1 MKKILAILLALC
13 MMLAFAACRA
23 NNTDETTTAPVGTT
37 EEATIPT
44 VEANFGLEETLPADA
59 ELIGGEVEVMTH
71 AEFVAAEADA
81 PVVIEAYVQAAQGW
95 WQDAITIYAQD
106 KDGGYFLYNTVCS
119 EEDSAKIV
127 PGAKIRVTGTKTIW
141 DGLHEIM
148 EGEME
153 ILADAE
159 PYIAEPV
166 DLTEKLGTDELVN
179 YQNVLASFKG
189 LTIEKIEYKNG
200 EPGDDIYV
208 TASLNGNSYDFCVEV
223 YLTGEDSDVYKTVGE
238 LKAGDVVDID
248 GFLYW
253 YADAMN
259 PHITAIVK
267 K

>member
-13 MMLAFAACRA
+13 MMLAFAACGA
-23 NNTDETTTAPVGTT
+23 DNTDETTTAPTT
-37 EEATIPT
+37 EAT
-44 VEANFGLEETLPADA
+44 VDASFGLEETLPSDA
-59 ELIGGEVEVMTH
+59 ETLAAEVEVMTH

-81 PVVIEAYVQAAQGW
+81 PVVIEAYVQDAQGW
-95 WQDAITIYAQD
+95 WENAITIYAQD

-127 PGAKIRVTGTKTIW
+127 PGTKIRVTGTKTIW

-153 ILADAE
+153 ILADAD

-189 LTIEKIEYKNG
+189 LTVEKIEYKNG
-200 EPGDDIYV
+200 KPGDDIYV